1 MDDKTFIQSLEELNR
16 HALKDIIDEALH
28 CWTTVQRGSTVE
40 SATAHIENKHMK
52 DAVTHLLFYM
62 LLQLLLFDAKQRQ
75 LISGERYEE
84 LKRYMDTLMELVKQ
98 QPLMVLPL
106 ETE

>member
-1 MDDKTFIQSLEELNR
+1 MDDKTFIQSLEELNQ

-52 DAVTHLLFYM
+52 EAVTHLLFYM

-75 LISGERYEE
+75 LIPSKRYEE
-84 LKRYMDTLMELVKQ
+84 LKRYVDILTDQMKP
-98 QPLMVLPL
+98 QPFMVLPFYQ
-106 ETE
+106 